1 MYQWERQIQSIV
13 DEIDRCIRQQD
24 SEALTLQALSRRLGY
39 SESYTTRKFGE
50 ISGMRLRDY
59 LRGRRLAFA
68 LKEVRDS
75 EKSLLD
81 IALAYGFSS
90 QEAFTRAFRR
100 AYGVPPGEYRRN
112 PRPVVLRT
120 KLRPIDRYFFGT
132 EEIGMIGSCQGVKI
146 YFVTIP
152 AHKFLYL
159 EDRESNGYWDFW
171 QRQAEIPGQDYDT
184 VCGLLDSIK
193 GKLDDSGGSEANCGS
208 GQMERPERP
217 SVRLGDPPDRVLG
230 GEAPLGLRGRGAAP
244 AAADGRAGGGVRGVR
259 AWAL

>member
-1 MYQWERQIQSIV
+1 MGYHKGEDTLMEGAVEMYQWERQIQSIV

-112 PRPVVLRT
+112 
-120 KLRPIDRYFFGT
+120 
-132 EEIGMIGSCQGVKI
+132 
-146 YFVTIP
+146 
-152 AHKFLYL
+152 
-159 EDRESNGYWDFW
+159 
-171 QRQAEIPGQDYDT
+171 
-184 VCGLLDSIK
+184 
-193 GKLDDSGGSEANCGS
+193 
-208 GQMERPERP
+208 
-217 SVRLGDPPDRVLG
+217 
-230 GEAPLGLRGRGAAP
+230 GRS
-244 AAADGRAGGGVRGVR
+244 RASWTR
-259 AWAL
+259 

>member
-90 QEAFTRAFRR
+90 QEAFLWRAPG
-100 AYGVPPGEYRRN
+100 GVPAQP
-112 PRPVVLRT
+112 
-120 KLRPIDRYFFGT
+120 
-132 EEIGMIGSCQGVKI
+132 
-146 YFVTIP
+146 
-152 AHKFLYL
+152 
-159 EDRESNGYWDFW
+159 
-171 QRQAEIPGQDYDT
+171 QA
-184 VCGLLDSIK
+184 
-193 GKLDDSGGSEANCGS
+193 
-208 GQMERPERP
+208 
-217 SVRLGDPPDRVLG
+217 
-230 GEAPLGLRGRGAAP
+230 RGAAYQ
-244 AAADGRAGGGVRGVR
+244 AAPH
-259 AWAL
+259 

>member
-90 QEAFTRAFRR
+90 QEASPGPSGEPMACPRGSTGATP
-100 AYGVPPGEYRRN
+100 GPWCCVPSCAP
-112 PRPVVLRT
+112 LT
-120 KLRPIDRYFFGT
+120 GT
-132 EEIGMIGSCQGVKI
+132 
-146 YFVTIP
+146 F
-152 AHKFLYL
+152 
-159 EDRESNGYWDFW
+159 
-171 QRQAEIPGQDYDT
+171 
-184 VCGLLDSIK
+184 
-193 GKLDDSGGSEANCGS
+193 
-208 GQMERPERP
+208 
-217 SVRLGDPPDRVLG
+217 SVRR
-230 GEAPLGLRGRGAAP
+230 R
-244 AAADGRAGGGVRGVR
+244 
-259 AWAL
+259 

>member
-90 QEAFTRAFRR
+90 PKRR
-100 AYGVPPGEYRRN
+100 SPGPSGEPMACPRGSTGATPGPWCCVPSCAP
-112 PRPVVLRT
+112 LT
-120 KLRPIDRYFFGT
+120 GT
-132 EEIGMIGSCQGVKI
+132 
-146 YFVTIP
+146 F
-152 AHKFLYL
+152 
-159 EDRESNGYWDFW
+159 
-171 QRQAEIPGQDYDT
+171 
-184 VCGLLDSIK
+184 
-193 GKLDDSGGSEANCGS
+193 
-208 GQMERPERP
+208 
-217 SVRLGDPPDRVLG
+217 SVRR
-230 GEAPLGLRGRGAAP
+230 R
-244 AAADGRAGGGVRGVR
+244 
-259 AWAL
+259 

>member
-81 IALAYGFSS
+81 IALAYGFPPK
-90 QEAFTRAFRR
+90 RR
-100 AYGVPPGEYRRN
+100 SPGASGEPMACPRGSTGATPGPWCCVPSCAP
-112 PRPVVLRT
+112 LT
-120 KLRPIDRYFFGT
+120 GT
-132 EEIGMIGSCQGVKI
+132 
-146 YFVTIP
+146 F
-152 AHKFLYL
+152 
-159 EDRESNGYWDFW
+159 
-171 QRQAEIPGQDYDT
+171 
-184 VCGLLDSIK
+184 
-193 GKLDDSGGSEANCGS
+193 
-208 GQMERPERP
+208 
-217 SVRLGDPPDRVLG
+217 SVRR
-230 GEAPLGLRGRGAAP
+230 R
-244 AAADGRAGGGVRGVR
+244 
-259 AWAL
+259 

>member
-193 GKLDDSGGSEANCGS
+193 ESWTTAAGARPTAGAARSWPTGTTRKAVCAAGGSPG
-208 GQMERPERP
+208 P
-217 SVRLGDPPDRVLG
+217 S
-230 GEAPLGLRGRGAAP
+230 
-244 AAADGRAGGGVRGVR
+244 AGG
-259 AWAL
+259 

>member
-81 IALAYGFSS
+81 SALA
-90 QEAFTRAFRR
+90 
-100 AYGVPPGEYRRN
+100 
-112 PRPVVLRT
+112 
-120 KLRPIDRYFFGT
+120 
-132 EEIGMIGSCQGVKI
+132 
-146 YFVTIP
+146 
-152 AHKFLYL
+152 
-159 EDRESNGYWDFW
+159 
-171 QRQAEIPGQDYDT
+171 
-184 VCGLLDSIK
+184 
-193 GKLDDSGGSEANCGS
+193 
-208 GQMERPERP
+208 
-217 SVRLGDPPDRVLG
+217 
-230 GEAPLGLRGRGAAP
+230 
-244 AAADGRAGGGVRGVR
+244 
-259 AWAL
+259 